1 MHARKVGHNRSS
13 SFEHNFA
20 QKIRVTMVMSP
31 DHDLFPLRSG
41 YEPHRQEHSVAFRST
56 FADGVSLR
64 QTGLVSAFRLE
75 DAK

>member
-1 MHARKVGHNRSS
+1 
-13 SFEHNFA
+13 
-20 QKIRVTMVMSP
+20 MVMSP